1 MKSLYVI
8 RRNYTRCFLET
19 SEFLKKMRK
28 RVIRNFLDVLVLA
41 ELRKSAMSGY
51 DVMAFILN
59 KYRFLVSSGTIY
71 SILFSLERNGL
82 ISGISIERKRVY
94 KLTEKG
100 EEAIRAITNT
110 NDKIWYLILSLLKV
124 EKQLRSQ

>member
-1 MKSLYVI
+1 
-8 RRNYTRCFLET
+8 LET